1 MLQALYRKRTTATR
15 CALML
20 AAPARD
26 WNIFKQIF
34 AEHWEGF
41 THAHPRYQTSDYEGL
56 VAKRLACGNPV
67 KMGSIEYRCLHCG
80 QGQHLVAMSC
90 KASLCLRCAKVYVD
104 NWVSQVSQM
113 LHAGVI
119 YRHIVLTVPALLR
132 PTFYQQ
138 SQAVLSP
145 FMRCGVACL
154 DDVLSRV
161 SGKSLK
167 GGYIVVIQTHGR
179 NGQYNPHLHIIATS
193 GGWDAQA
200 RQWVHLDYVPYAM
213 LRKKWQWHLLTML
226 RQTLRTQELHRLVN
240 TCYTKYRQGFVTNVQ
255 KGDVPSRYQSL
266 ARYLAKYVVSPPIS
280 LRRIDRYDGQRVTY
294 HYRSHRSERVE
305 WETVE
310 VYTFIGRMVQ
320 HVFPKGYEHVSYYGR
335 QATKTFAKLK
345 GLIQEALAKVKG
357 VFKGAIKILAPM
369 TYRQRYAQSTGRDP
383 LCCPHCHRDMEV
395 WRIWHPTYGLI
406 RDELTAIKRGK
417 YASQAQRADPA
428 GSPRRT
434 VRPAA
439 GGISLSL
446 PGVP

>member
-1 MLQALYRKRTTATR
+1 MTA
-15 CALML
+15 
-20 AAPARD
+20 AAPPA
-26 WNIFKQIF
+26 WNLFKQIF
-34 AEHWEGF
+34 AEHWDGF
-41 THAHPRYQTSDYEGL
+41 KHVHPRYHTRYYDSL
-56 VAKRLACGNPV
+56 VDKMLRCGDPE
-67 KMGSIEYRCLHCG
+67 KIGFIEYRCLHCG
-80 QGQHLVAMSC
+80 QGKHLVAMSC
-90 KASLCLRCAKVYVD
+90 KSSLCLRCAKVYVD
-104 NWVSQVSQM
+104 HWISQVSQM
-113 LHAGVI
+113 LHEGVI
-119 YRHIVLTVPALLR
+119 YRHIVLTVPEILR
-132 PTFYQQ
+132 KTFYQQ
-138 SQAVLSP
+138 AQAVLSP
-145 FMRCGVACL
+145 FMRCGVRCL
-154 DDVLSRV
+154 DDVFSRA
-161 SGKSLK
+161 SGRTLQ

-193 GGWDAQA
+193 GGWDTQA

-226 RQTLRTQELHRLVN
+226 RQTVKTQELHRLVN
-240 TCYTKYRQGFVTNVQ
+240 TCYTQYRQGFVTNVQ

-320 HVFPKGYEHVSYYGR
+320 HVFPKGFQRVRYYGV

-345 GLIQEALAKVKG
+345 GLIQEALAKVKR
-357 VFKGAIKILAPM
+357 VCKGAIKILAPM
-369 TYRQRYAQSTGRDP
+369 TYRQRYAQRTGRDP
-383 LCCPHCHRDMEV
+383 VRCPHCHRDMEV
-395 WRIWHPTYGLI
+395 WRIWHPTSGLI

-439 GGISLSL
+439 GGIPLSL
-446 PGVP
+446 PGLP